1 MKLFIFTLFSFLLLS
16 CTSKIQQE
24 NEQYIK
30 FKNTGKHIS
39 IHLKIND
46 YKKGNFYFD
55 TGSPWLMIDSTF
67 YKNQKMTFNRYSV
80 SENIGVGNN
89 PAKIIRVLDTL
100 KFSINNNTFFSKFN
114 QIHNMKKN
122 IGNEIDGIVGTLSF
136 GKTPFEVNYITNK
149 IIFNPKL
156 DSTYQEVAIKFDG
169 SYMYLPMNLT
179 FGNGTTIKG
188 DFIIDTGS
196 TATILTS
203 EFANDQVTL
212 GNKKVAYINNG
223 GISSLHLGHSL
234 FSSQLKINK
243 YTLNDHQV
251 SVSKDS
257 FGALSKQKNYIGVIG
272 NDILEKFDIIY
283 NPSQSKIWMKPNK
296 NFNKSSEDLYK
307 SFRMIETSDTNKGW
321 IVGNIYEESDA
332 YKKGLRHADEVV
344 EINNQ
349 SVKKINLEK
358 FNRQLRPNQKL
369 KLKIKRG
376 NDYIEIDTY
385 LNVFLKK
392 ND

>member
-1 MKLFIFTLFSFLLLS
+1 M
-16 CTSKIQQE
+16 
-24 NEQYIK
+24 N
-30 FKNTGKHIS
+30 
-39 IHLKIND
+39 
-46 YKKGNFYFD
+46 
-55 TGSPWLMIDSTF
+55 
-67 YKNQKMTFNRYSV
+67 
-80 SENIGVGNN
+80 
-89 PAKIIRVLDTL
+89 
-100 KFSINNNTFFSKFN
+100 
-114 QIHNMKKN
+114 
-122 IGNEIDGIVGTLSF
+122 F
-136 GKTPFEVNYITNK
+136 GKTPFEVNYLTNK

-296 NFNKSSEDLYK
+296 NFNKPSEDLYK

-392 ND
+392 NY